1 MWRTELPSSDYRKLV
16 IISPGLTH
24 LRKGLE
30 GLRRGG
36 TYDRNTKKKNASKQ
50 AIACSADQKTFCIYW
65 LQTKLQKR
73 HIINRIQEKT
83 SSRGWG

>member
-1 MWRTELPSSDYRKLV
+1 MTG
-16 IISPGLTH
+16 I
-24 LRKGLE
+24 LR
-30 GLRRGG
+30 
-36 TYDRNTKKKNASKQ
+36 KKNASKQ

-83 SSRGWG
+83 S